1 MIPVNDDNQRR
12 MLQAVKDLVLS
23 EVNIKEMNIVDSD
36 TGILVKRIKPDFKK
50 LGPKFGKQMKSV
62 AQALTAF
69 DTADVIAME
78 RDGYS
83 ELTLADGTKAK
94 IDIADVEIISEDIPG
109 WQVANDGNLTVAI
122 DVIVTDE
129 LRREGI
135 AREIVNRVQNI
146 RKSRDYA
153 ITDRICLS
161 FGANPETD
169 EAIKEYKDYI
179 STQVLAKSIEIMPNV
194 GDNYEALTIDDI
206 TLPVNITRDK

>member
-1 MIPVNDDNQRR
+1 MP
-12 MLQAVKDLVLS
+12 
-23 EVNIKEMNIVDSD
+23 
-36 TGILVKRIKPDFKK
+36 GILVKRVKPDFKK
-50 LGPKFGKQMKSV
+50 LGPKFGKQMKAV
-62 AQALTAF
+62 AQALTSF
-69 DTADVIAME
+69 DTATVIAME
-78 RDGYS
+78 RAGYAEVS
-83 ELTLADGTKAK
+83 LADGTNAK
-94 IDIADVEIISEDIPG
+94 IDLADVEIISEDIPG

-161 FGANPETD
+161 FESNSATD

-179 STQVLAKSIEIMPNV
+179 SAQVLATSIEVVPKV
-194 GDNYEALTIDDI
+194 EDGAEVLTIDDI
-206 TLPVNITRDK
+206 NLSVIIKRDK